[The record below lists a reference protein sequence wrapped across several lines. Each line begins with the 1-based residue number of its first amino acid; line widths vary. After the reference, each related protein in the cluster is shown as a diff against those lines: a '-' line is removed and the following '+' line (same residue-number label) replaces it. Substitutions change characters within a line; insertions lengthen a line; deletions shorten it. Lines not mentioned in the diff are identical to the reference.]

1 MTAAQYV
8 YVVCRGEHGEGHDP
22 VSVHAD
28 YDAAVASVADEIGD
42 LPIRVAAKCV
52 YVVAL
57 DLTDEIWIYGMP
69 VQAGAR

>member
-1 MTAAQYV
+1 MTAQYV

-28 YDAAVASVADEIGD
+28 YDDAVASVAEEIGD
-42 LPIRVAAKCV
+42 RPIRVAAKHV

-57 DLTDEIWIYGMP
+57 YGCDEIWIYGMP
-69 VQAGAR
+69 VQGGAR